1 MTIDKIGFIDPIQPG
16 KKPGRIGQVN
26 ESPKTDTISIS
37 SEAQAKAERLR
48 VQELVASA
56 PDVRLDRVAELK
68 SKINDPSYL
77 DHKII
82 DATANRLIDALFG

>member
-1 MTIDKIGFIDPIQPG
+1 MTIDKIGSIEPIQPG

-37 SEAQAKAERLR
+37 QEAQEKAERLR
-48 VQELVASA
+48 VQALASSA
-56 PDVRLDRVAELK
+56 PDVRLDRVAEIK
-68 SKINDPSYL
+68 SKINDPSYI
-77 DHKII
+77 DDRII